1 MSASLKFQG
10 LDELRAALKRLPDE
24 LKEDA
29 LALVIH
35 SGDEA
40 AATIRS
46 AYEASRVIGNLARGV
61 KTQIIP
67 AGRFGAAVAVRSTAK
82 HAFIF
87 ENGTQTRKTQLGAN
101 RGAMPPGRVF
111 VPIMIRQRRVLH
123 ELLVDLVERA
133 GFQVVG
139 TDG

>member
-1 MSASLKFQG
+1 MSARVKFVG
-10 LDELRAALKRLPDE
+10 LDELRAALQRLPDE
-24 LKEDA
+24 LKADA
-29 LALVIH
+29 LALVINTAE
-35 SGDEA
+35 EA
-40 AATIRS
+40 ASTIRS
-46 AYEASRVIGNLARGV
+46 SYEASRVSGNLARGV
-61 KTQIIP
+61 KTSNIP
-67 AGRFGAAVAVRSTAK
+67 AGRFGAAVAVRSTAR

-111 VPIMIRQRRVLH
+111 IPIMIRHRRMLN

-133 GFQVVG
+133 GFKVR